1 MCKYK
6 IISEI
11 LLLKPW
17 NQIPI
22 IDNTE
27 PLISIEK
34 YFKFIDPHPYYKLG
48 APYKNK
54 NRIWSLR
61 KGVVDKLINANKLL
75 KIINKNYSLI
85 IYDAWRPIEVQ
96 SFMFNRALE
105 NELNRKGLN
114 ISKDKINNHP
124 EVLKKVE
131 KFWAYPNLNNRYPPP
146 HSTGAAVDLTII
158 DGSGDLIDMGCEI
171 DNLDGKSVPIFIKI
185 VLQKMEC
192 FGILGVIYL
201 RMLCVILGFPS
212 IQMNG
217 GILVMVINYGHGKMI
232 LKKQFTA
239 EFN

>member
-54 NRIWSLR
+54 SKIWSLR

-75 KIINKNYSLI
+75 KNINRNYSLI

-105 NELNRKGLN
+105 NELNLKGLN
-114 ISKDKINNHP
+114 TSNLLILILIIN
-124 EVLKKVE
+124 
-131 KFWAYPNLNNRYPPP
+131 
-146 HSTGAAVDLTII
+146 
-158 DGSGDLIDMGCEI
+158 
-171 DNLDGKSVPIFIKI
+171 
-185 VLQKMEC
+185 
-192 FGILGVIYL
+192 
-201 RMLCVILGFPS
+201 
-212 IQMNG
+212 
-217 GILVMVINYGHGKMI
+217 
-232 LKKQFTA
+232 
-239 EFN
+239 